1 MNRTIKKVGEDA
13 DNLKANTAI
22 AALMTMLNEFYDK
35 GVNKAEYKTFLALLN
50 PFAPHITEEL
60 WQQLGETGLLSVA
73 PWPTYDEAKT
83 VESTVELAV
92 QVNGKLKC
100 TIKLAVDAD
109 KQTAI
114 DTAMAEEK
122 VQHAIEGKQIVKADR
137 CSGQDRKPCRKVR
150 RNAGFPRQ
158 KRKNRKLREKVVDID
173 AEIRYN
179 NLTVLCMDVYKLC

>member
-1 MNRTIKKVGEDA
+1 M
-13 DNLKANTAI
+13 
-22 AALMTMLNEFYDK
+22 
-35 GVNKAEYKTFLALLN
+35 
-50 PFAPHITEEL
+50 
-60 WQQLGETGLLSVA
+60 GETGLLSVA

-83 VESTVELAV
+83 VESMVELAV

-114 DTAMAEEK
+114 DTALAEEK
-122 VQHAIEGKQIVKADR
+122 VQHAIEADRKADR

-158 KRKNRKLREKVVDID
+158 KEKI
-173 AEIRYN
+173 ENYG
-179 NLTVLCMDVYKLC
+179 KK